1 MDNYINKIH
10 EIIEKVNPQLYVDSS
25 MKSFTIYTALV
36 VGMFVVGLLI
46 YVLFKVFPK
55 LEKFAGDFGQDLKT
69 FCLGIPVALGWLL
82 LISYHSAYQ
91 SPIKDTLNSES
102 KLSVSEYVGNSSND
116 DYIGMEKQV
125 RAYGHQVSLDS
136 ELERAVNNY
145 LLEILDK

>member
-1 MDNYINKIH
+1 MDNYVSKIH

-25 MKSFTIYTALV
+25 MKSFTIYALLA
-36 VGMFVVGLLI
+36 VGMFVFGLLI
-46 YVLFKVFPK
+46 YWLFKVFPK

-69 FCLGIPVALGWLL
+69 MCLGIPIALGWLL
-82 LISYHSAYQ
+82 LISYQ
-91 SPIKDTLNSES
+91 PPIKDTLSS
-102 KLSVSEYVGNSSND
+102 KSKSLVSEYVGNLSND

>member
-1 MDNYINKIH
+1 MDNYVSKIH

-25 MKSFTIYTALV
+25 MKSFTICTALV
-36 VGMFVVGLLI
+36 VGMFVFGLLI

-69 FCLGIPVALGWLL
+69 MCLGIPIALGWLL
-82 LISYHSAYQ
+82 LISYQ

-102 KLSVSEYVGNSSND
+102 KLLVSEYVGNSSND

-125 RAYGHQVSLDS
+125 RAYGNQVSLNS
-136 ELERAVNNY
+136 EIERAVNNY